1 MILKFVLAVVF
12 ILLAWRLWRSYTRM
26 QPPRR

>member
-1 MILKFVLAVVF
+1 VIIKFIVAVIA

>member
-1 MILKFVLAVVF
+1 VIVKVILAVVA

-26 QPPRR
+26 PPRR

>member
-1 MILKFVLAVVF
+1 MLKFILAVVA